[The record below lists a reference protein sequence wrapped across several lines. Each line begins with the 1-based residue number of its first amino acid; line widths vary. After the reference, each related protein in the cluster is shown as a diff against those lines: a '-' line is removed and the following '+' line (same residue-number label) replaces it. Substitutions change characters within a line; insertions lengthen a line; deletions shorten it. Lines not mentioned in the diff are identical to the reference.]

1 MYLTAMASI
10 CFLATLFLICTSLGL
25 TIQQCISHNDSAGT
39 QEDIDAA
46 VRAYVNGSLNFGLEM
61 FRILQAEP
69 SDNTTRGLFFSPFSV
84 WSALAITF
92 TGTKGYTENE
102 LRCLLGIGGVDKGFN
117 AVAYKSTQRW
127 YEERRKGNDS
137 FRLAN
142 QLYFHYDIPLRECL
156 MDYFKED
163 VSQLDFHRY
172 PEQARLTINEWV
184 EEQTD
189 YKITGFL
196 PSSSINSMTN
206 FVIVNAVY
214 FKGTWMQ
221 QFEIHKT
228 RPGTFTSGV
237 GIEQEAQM
245 MNMRG
250 IFLYGVNEVLKC
262 QVLEL
267 PFSGND
273 FSMVILL
280 PENRYFGVD
289 ILSRLITPD
298 QVSDI
303 FFSVYPT
310 DVWVSL
316 PKFRT
321 ESNFDLAFVLQ
332 KMGLREI
339 FDPRYANLT
348 GFTEHKVVVNMDG
361 VYHKAFIEVNEE
373 GAEAAAATGILAA
386 RSARPVGPVK
396 FIADHP
402 FFYYVRDNLSNIILF
417 MGTVVRPIY
426 D

>member
-1 MYLTAMASI
+1 MASI
-10 CFLATLFLICTSLGL
+10 SFVTTLFLICTFLGL
-25 TIQQCISHNDSAGT
+25 TTSQCISYNDTDET
-39 QEDIDAA
+39 QEDIDVA
-46 VRAYVNGSLNFGLEM
+46 VRAYVNGSLNFALEM

-69 SDNTTRGLFFSPFSV
+69 SDNTTRGLFFGPFSV

-92 TGTKGYTENE
+92 TGSKGHTENE
-102 LRCLLGIGGVDKGFN
+102 LSCLLGTGGVAKGFN
-117 AVAYKSTQRW
+117 AIAYKSTQHW

-137 FRLAN
+137 FQLAN
-142 QLYFHYDIPLRECL
+142 QLYFHLDIPLRECL
-156 MDYFKED
+156 LDYFKED
-163 VSQLDFHRY
+163 VSQLDFRRY
-172 PEQARLTINEWV
+172 PEQARLAINKWV

-189 YKITGFL
+189 NKITGFL
-196 PSSSINSMTN
+196 PPSTINSMTN
-206 FVIVNAVY
+206 FVIVNAVH

-221 QFEIHKT
+221 QFETHKT
-228 RPGTFTSGV
+228 RPGIFTSGV

-250 IFLYGVNEVLKC
+250 IFLYGVNEDLKC
-262 QVLEL
+262 QILEL
-267 PFSGND
+267 PFSGSD

-298 QVSDI
+298 LVSDI

-321 ESNFDLAFVLQ
+321 ESNFDLTFVLQ
-332 KMGLREI
+332 KMGLRDI
-339 FDPRYANLT
+339 FDPRYANLS
-348 GFTEHKVVVNMDG
+348 GFTEHQVVINMDG

-386 RSARPVGPVK
+386 RSARPVGPVQ

-402 FFYYVRDNLSNIILF
+402 FFYYIRDNLSNIVLF